1 MKAKILAKH
10 PAPPGS
16 GASAWTP
23 QAIID
28 VEMTINLLPI
38 IVRGITVRTKEDKT
52 FFGFKSY
59 KREEQWEQVVDFP
72 EHGKPIQEAL
82 LDAWN
87 DLQANLEQLQQ
98 PQDRAPLQAMPM
110 PSQPLPNSPKPP
122 RRETQF
128 EDCPF

>member
-28 VEMTINLLPI
+28 VELLVNLLPVVI
-38 IVRGITVRTKEDKT
+38 RGITVRTKEDKT

-59 KREEQWEQVVDFP
+59 KRDETWEQVVDFP
-72 EHGKPIQEAL
+72 EHGKQVQDAL
-82 LDAWN
+82 LEAWR
-87 DLQANLEQLQQ
+87 DVQANPAQLQQ
-98 PQDRAPLQAMPM
+98 PQQTAPLQAMPM
-110 PSQPLPNSPKPP
+110 PSHPLPSSPKPA

>member
-1 MKAKILAKH
+1 MKAKIIAKH

-23 QAIID
+23 VAIID
-28 VEMTINLLPI
+28 VELLVNLVPVV
-38 IVRGITVRTKEDKT
+38 VRGVTVRTKEDKT

-59 KREEQWEQVVDFP
+59 KRDESWEQVVDFP
-72 EHGKPIQEAL
+72 EHGKQVQDAL
-82 LDAWN
+82 LEAWR
-87 DLQANLEQLQQ
+87 DVQANPAQLQQ

-110 PSQPLPNSPKPP
+110 PSHPLPSSPKPP

-128 EDCPF
+128 DDCPF